1 MVRELAQVYQ
11 LKITLKGIRPPIW
24 RRILVP
30 STMTLPRL
38 HQAIQISMGWTDS
51 HLHQFIVGRT
61 RFGMPDPDYN
71 DGTRNE
77 KSVQIQQLMTQEKD
91 TVTYEYDFGDGWEHE
106 IKLEKILP
114 VEKGQRLPVCVAGKR
129 ACPPD
134 DCGGVGGYY
143 HILEAIEDPE
153 NPEYEEILYWLG
165 ESFDPEEFDLQEV
178 NEVLKAYVR

>member
-1 MVRELAQVYQ
+1 MVRELGQVYQ

-77 KSVQIQQLMTQEKD
+77 KSVRIQQLMTQEKD

-178 NEVLKAYVR
+178 NEILKAYER